1 MIILKVCT
9 NTPIPDIQD
18 LKDQINSQIDA
29 LKEQIPTFNELIE
42 HLSGLKIPNLMIIK
56 DQIYAGYSNLV
67 QEINEIIDGVK
78 IEADM
83 LSMLNIYKPLIKVLG
98 GVIEDFIP
106 KIPVFNISIV
116 DIINGKLGNFKKAI
130 MDMIEKEIN
139 IPFVPLPLF
148 ENFKNI
154 AKEAQTTLKL
164 VITSYKQMVLDVAT
178 GMIKKVLDILEISA
192 TIPSML
198 KPPTLEELKDLVL
211 EAFPDYK
218 SWYELI
224 TSVSMDKILGVF
236 SAIPLPNFPKDFE
249 KKEIAFYSNFEELLV
264 NKFNQIIDNIIGIN
278 IKTIIDFVENTLGQ
292 LGFEFPT
299 FCVEL
304 M

>member
-29 LKEQIPTFNELIE
+29 LKDQIPTFDELIE
-42 HLSGLKIPNLMIIK
+42 HLSGFKIPNLMTIK
-56 DQIYAGYSNLV
+56 DQIYEGYSNIV
-67 QEINEIIDGVK
+67 QEINEVIDGIK

-83 LSMLNIYKPLIKVLG
+83 LTMLNIYHPLIKILG

-106 KIPVFNISIV
+106 KIPFFNISII
-116 DIINGKLGNFKKAI
+116 DIMNGKLGDFKKAI
-130 MDMIEKEIN
+130 MDMIEKGLN

-148 ENFKNI
+148 ESFKNV

-164 VITSYKQMVLDVAT
+164 IITSYKQMVLDVAT
-178 GMIKKVLDILEISA
+178 DMIKKVLDILEISA
-192 TIPSML
+192 LIPAML
-198 KPPTLEELKDLVL
+198 KPPTLEELKNLVL
-211 EAFPDYK
+211 EAFPEYK

-236 SAIPLPNFPKDFE
+236 SAIPLPKFPKDSEE
-249 KKEIAFYSNFEELLV
+249 KETSFYSNFEEFLV
-264 NKFNQIIDNIIGIN
+264 NKFNQIIDNIISIN
-278 IKTIIDFVENTLGQ
+278 IKTIIDFVKNTLGQ
-292 LGFEFPT
+292 LGFKFPT

>member
-29 LKEQIPTFNELIE
+29 LKEQIPTFDELIE
-42 HLSGLKIPNLMIIK
+42 HLSGFKIPNLMTIK
-56 DQIYAGYSNLV
+56 DQIYEGYSNIV
-67 QEINEIIDGVK
+67 QEINEVIDGIK

-83 LSMLNIYKPLIKVLG
+83 LSMLNIYHPLIKVLG

-106 KIPVFNISIV
+106 KIPFFNISII
-116 DIINGKLGNFKKAI
+116 DIINGKLGDFKKAI
-130 MDMIEKEIN
+130 MDMIEKELN

-148 ENFKNI
+148 ESFKNVS
-154 AKEAQTTLKL
+154 KEAQTTLKL
-164 VITSYKQMVLDVAT
+164 IITSYKQMVLDVAT
-178 GMIKKVLDILEISA
+178 DMIKKVLDILEISA
-192 TIPSML
+192 LIPAML
-198 KPPTLEELKDLVL
+198 KPPTLEELKNLVL
-211 EAFPDYK
+211 EAFPEYK

-236 SAIPLPNFPKDFE
+236 SAIPLPNFSKDSEE
-249 KKEIAFYSNFEELLV
+249 KETSFYSNFEEFLV

-292 LGFEFPT
+292 LGFKFPT

>member
-42 HLSGLKIPNLMIIK
+42 HLSGLKIPNLMTIK
-56 DQIYAGYSNLV
+56 DQIYEGYSNLV

-78 IEADM
+78 IEADV
-83 LSMLNIYKPLIKVLG
+83 LSMLNIYYPLIKVLG

-106 KIPVFNISIV
+106 KIPVFNISII
-116 DIINGKLGNFKKAI
+116 DIINGELGNFKKAI
-130 MDMIEKEIN
+130 MDMLEKEIS

-198 KPPTLEELKDLVL
+198 KPPTLEELKNLAL

-249 KKEIAFYSNFEELLV
+249 IKEIAFYSNFEELLV
-264 NKFNQIIDNIIGIN
+264 NKFNQIIDNIISIN

>member
-29 LKEQIPTFNELIE
+29 LKEQIPTFDELIE
-42 HLSGLKIPNLMIIK
+42 HLSGFKIPNLMTIK
-56 DQIYAGYSNLV
+56 DQIYEGYSNIV
-67 QEINEIIDGVK
+67 QEINEVIDGIK

-83 LSMLNIYKPLIKVLG
+83 LSILNIYHPLIKVLG

-106 KIPVFNISIV
+106 KIPFFNISII
-116 DIINGKLGNFKKAI
+116 DIINGKLGDFKKAI
-130 MDMIEKEIN
+130 MDMIEKELN

-148 ENFKNI
+148 ESFKNV

-164 VITSYKQMVLDVAT
+164 IITSYKQMVLDVAT
-178 GMIKKVLDILEISA
+178 DMIKKVLDILQISA
-192 TIPSML
+192 LIPAML
-198 KPPTLEELKDLVL
+198 KPPTLEELKNLVL
-211 EAFPDYK
+211 ESFPEYK

-236 SAIPLPNFPKDFE
+236 SAIPLPNFPKDSEE
-249 KKEIAFYSNFEELLV
+249 KETSFYSNFEEFLV

>member
-42 HLSGLKIPNLMIIK
+42 HLSGLKIPNLMTIK
-56 DQIYAGYSNLV
+56 DQIYEGYSNLV

-130 MDMIEKEIN
+130 MDMIEKEIS

-198 KPPTLEELKDLVL
+198 KPPTLEELKNLVL

-218 SWYELI
+218 SC
-224 TSVSMDKILGVF
+224 K
-236 SAIPLPNFPKDFE
+236 
-249 KKEIAFYSNFEELLV
+249 
-264 NKFNQIIDNIIGIN
+264 
-278 IKTIIDFVENTLGQ
+278 
-292 LGFEFPT
+292 
-299 FCVEL
+299 
-304 M
+304 

>member
-29 LKEQIPTFNELIE
+29 LKEQIPTFDELIE
-42 HLSGLKIPNLMIIK
+42 HLSGFKIPDLMTIK
-56 DQIYAGYSNLV
+56 DQIYEGYSNIV
-67 QEINEIIDGVK
+67 QEINEVIDGIK

-83 LSMLNIYKPLIKVLG
+83 LSMLNIYHPLIKVLG
-98 GVIEDFIP
+98 GFIEDFIP
-106 KIPVFNISIV
+106 KIPFFNISII
-116 DIINGKLGNFKKAI
+116 DIINGKLGDFKKAI

-148 ENFKNI
+148 ESFKNV

-164 VITSYKQMVLDVAT
+164 IITSYKQMVLDVAT
-178 GMIKKVLDILEISA
+178 DMIKKVLDILEISA
-192 TIPSML
+192 LIPAML
-198 KPPTLEELKDLVL
+198 KPPTLEELKNLVL
-211 EAFPDYK
+211 ESFPEYK

-236 SAIPLPNFPKDFE
+236 SAIPLPKFPKDSEE
-249 KKEIAFYSNFEELLV
+249 KETSFYSNFEEFLV
-264 NKFNQIIDNIIGIN
+264 NKFNQIIDNIISIN
-278 IKTIIDFVENTLGQ
+278 IKTIIDFVKNTLGQ
-292 LGFEFPT
+292 LGFKFPT

>member
-1 MIILKVCT
+1 MIILKICT

-29 LKEQIPTFNELIE
+29 LKEQIPTFDELIE
-42 HLSGLKIPNLMIIK
+42 HLSGFKIPNLMTIK
-56 DQIYAGYSNLV
+56 DQIYEGYSNIV
-67 QEINEIIDGVK
+67 QEINEVIDGIK

-83 LSMLNIYKPLIKVLG
+83 LTMLNIYHPLIKILG

-106 KIPVFNISIV
+106 KIPFFNISII
-116 DIINGKLGNFKKAI
+116 DIMNGKLGDFKKAI
-130 MDMIEKEIN
+130 MDMIKKGLN

-148 ENFKNI
+148 ESFKNV

-164 VITSYKQMVLDVAT
+164 IITSYKQMVLDVAT
-178 GMIKKVLDILEISA
+178 DMIKKVLDILEISA
-192 TIPSML
+192 LIPAML
-198 KPPTLEELKDLVL
+198 KPPTLEELKNLVL
-211 EAFPDYK
+211 EAFPEYK

-236 SAIPLPNFPKDFE
+236 SAIPLPNFPKDSEE
-249 KKEIAFYSNFEELLV
+249 KETSFYSNFEEFLI
-264 NKFNQIIDNIIGIN
+264 NKFNQIIDNIISIN
-278 IKTIIDFVENTLGQ
+278 IKTIIDFVKNTLGQ
-292 LGFEFPT
+292 LGFKFPT